1 MRLREVKEL
10 ASKEQRAGRMLTQ
23 ADSKVH
29 ALNENTEKSTWIS
42 WETIMVPHINK
53 WPTHAKYLNR
63 CQSKIPNRGKRKL
76 TTGYLLYKR
85 VLTVLC
91 QEGYFLILKK
101 INKIFLIRCKIILAD
116 SSFHHLI
123 LHSEYSDDVYW

>member
-42 WETIMVPHINK
+42 
-53 WPTHAKYLNR
+53 
-63 CQSKIPNRGKRKL
+63 
-76 TTGYLLYKR
+76 
-85 VLTVLC
+85 
-91 QEGYFLILKK
+91 
-101 INKIFLIRCKIILAD
+101 
-116 SSFHHLI
+116 
-123 LHSEYSDDVYW
+123 